1 MLSQE
6 KVSIKKTVEKLEIQ
20 VHEYN
25 IQIQD
30 LNRTV
35 ADATGAKQ
43 RMAMENQDVSKRLN
57 EMKHAIECAGLDKN
71 KVASQLKELQSN
83 LDNVSRMKHTAESRV
98 QALEQQI
105 KSMTL
110 EVQEQREMRVEM
122 ERQVG
127 KWRDEGADWKKRY
140 ENEARL
146 RIEDVD
152 ALKKKFGA
160 QVANLQDQLDQVLRK
175 LKEVETQKGRLQQE
189 VQVLIHDLEISQTT
203 IKEVTNKLTI
213 SERRSDD
220 LAAKLREMTNLYEK
234 TDHENKHRAQ
244 EIVRCERKIKLGC
257 FFCFQSLYAGTFFVV
272 FQASQRA

>member
-244 EIVRCERKIKLGC
+244 EIVR
-257 FFCFQSLYAGTFFVV
+257 
-272 FQASQRA
+272 